1 MLDVVEA
8 GASDVAVRERLDAS
22 LHFSEDFRRV
32 VATVHR
38 QLPHDPVSVVVVVGV
53 DGGVQTG
60 VTVTVS
66 VGVRRVLEFEARSPA
81 VVQQVLNLLGQVGV
95 RERRQEGEGLEH
107 PVGVGEKGREELV
120 SKHLNVPPKKKR
132 CRRVFRS
139 RLKREREEGRRRHVS
154 NRASSYFQ
162 QSESEAKKF

>member
-1 MLDVVEA
+1 MALHLLDVVEA

-38 QLPHDPVSVVVVVGV
+38 QLPHDLVSVVVVVGV
-53 DGGVQTG
+53 DGGVQTR

-81 VVQQVLNLLGQVGV
+81 VVQQVLHLLGQVGV

-107 PVGVGEKGREELV
+107 PVGVRETG
-120 SKHLNVPPKKKR
+120 K
-132 CRRVFRS
+132 
-139 RLKREREEGRRRHVS
+139 EGR
-154 NRASSYFQ
+154 NW
-162 QSESEAKKF
+162 

>member
-1 MLDVVEA
+1 MNTTQSGIQNSKLSCLDLSVGDISGTTLHRGQLRSVHQEGVALHLLDVVEA

-53 DGGVQTG
+53 DGGVQTR

-81 VVQQVLNLLGQVGV
+81 VVQQVLHLLGQVGV

-107 PVGVGEKGREELV
+107 PVGVGEKGRE
-120 SKHLNVPPKKKR
+120 
-132 CRRVFRS
+132 
-139 RLKREREEGRRRHVS
+139 GR
-154 NRASSYFQ
+154 NW
-162 QSESEAKKF
+162 